1 MLPPVS
7 ITRFPLIIFSP
18 GAGLLRNPL
27 FTLSRLRFSRGWVRK
42 DGDLL
47 TETGCTQAVKAVR
60 EAGITPADVDAV
72 ETWGEVLYIIYVY
85 VYVYTLCVGHI
96 ELHVCMYVYVC
107 IYIHIYIYIYTL
119 VFDYIQ
125 SAFRAASSRTRSS
138 AEPQRGVSRPAVYIQ
153 AITFGWYG
161 IYKMQPKIIESMKR

>member
-107 IYIHIYIYIYTL
+107 IYIHIYIYIYIHL
-119 VFDYIQ
+119 YLIIFNQLLGQRPRGRGRRQNHKGGSVDRQFISKQ
-125 SAFRAASSRTRSS
+125 SPLGGMAFTKCS
-138 AEPQRGVSRPAVYIQ
+138 Q
-153 AITFGWYG
+153 
-161 IYKMQPKIIESMKR
+161 K